1 MKKALI
7 ALLAVLLIPVSHE
20 VFSYRSYNIVLITVD
35 ALRTDYLSCYN
46 REATQTPGIDLLA
59 HRGVLFENAY
69 SLMPET
75 MPSHVSILSSRQ
87 PYKMNLF
94 KDGDTFDQ
102 QAPLISDLLG
112 KKGYHTAAFVSLET
126 LKKSFGLFT
135 GFNQYADDF
144 NMPNKRSYKFASEI
158 NAELFPW
165 LQKEK
170 DNPFFVWVHYSDPQ
184 DFFFAPDE
192 TDDTSVLVNGVET
205 AKFCLAKREKLSLTF
220 LAHPGQNKITFS
232 AIVKSGPKKIQQ
244 QESTRYLS
252 RDVTFTAPET
262 GISLEYGNEWSETAL
277 ATGAT
282 SRSWQGDAVLR
293 VVNENPDPVPVRLRF
308 EGGSPLRTQEMLSN
322 YAARVAVV
330 DKQIGLLLQKLDQ
343 WGLQKNTI
351 VVLTAGSGEGL
362 KSHVE
367 IGNENL
373 YQEIIHVPLI
383 IDYPLLGYSAKRT
396 KAMVNHLDIM
406 PTILDMLHVKNRETM
421 EGRSLKHAISW
432 SPVDWLLSS
441 QTGREN
447 TFAFTFDSENRINS
461 CSIVQ
466 GRLKLIYSPAKEK
479 WEAYDLSID
488 QTERNN
494 LVKTDHARFE
504 KLTSLRGALQEQRR
518 GITTESQ
525 SH

>member
-7 ALLAVLLIPVSHE
+7 ALLVLLLIPVSHE
-20 VFSYRSYNIVLITVD
+20 VLSYRSYNIILITVD

-46 REATQTPGIDLLA
+46 RQATQTPNIDFLA
-59 HRGVLFENAY
+59 RRGVLFENAY

-75 MPSHVSILSSRQ
+75 MPSHVSILSSRY

-94 KDGDTFDQ
+94 KDGDTFDDQ
-102 QAPLISDLLG
+102 TPLISDLLG
-112 KKGYHTAAFVSLET
+112 KKGYHTAAFVSAET

-135 GFNQYADDF
+135 GFNQYTDDF
-144 NMPNKRSYKFASEI
+144 DMPNKRSYKVASEI
-158 NAELFPW
+158 NAELLPW

-184 DFFFAPDE
+184 DFFVAPDAPE
-192 TDDTSVLVNGVET
+192 DTTVLVNGTET
-205 AKFCLAKREKLSLTF
+205 AKVCLAKREKLSLTF
-220 LAHPGQNKITFS
+220 LARPGPNTVTFS
-232 AIVKSGPKKIQQ
+232 SIARSGPKKLQQ

-252 RDVTFTAPET
+252 RDVSFTAPET
-262 GISLEYGNEWSETAL
+262 GISLEYGNQWSETPLPA
-277 ATGAT
+277 GGT
-282 SRSWQGDAVLR
+282 SRSWKGDALLR
-293 VVNENPDPVPVRLRF
+293 VINQNPHPVPVRLRF
-308 EGGSPLRTQEMLSN
+308 EGGVPLRTQEMLSN
-322 YAARVAVV
+322 YAARVADV
-330 DKQIGLLLQKLDQ
+330 DKHIGLLMQKLDE

-351 VVLTAGSGEGL
+351 LVLTAGSGAGL

-383 IDYPLLGYSAKRT
+383 IDYPLLGYSSTRT

-406 PTILDMLHVKNRETM
+406 PTILDLLHVQNQETM
-421 EGRSLKHAISW
+421 DGRSLKHAISW

-441 QTGREN
+441 QTGREH

-461 CSIVQ
+461 CAIVQ
-466 GRLKLIYSPAKEK
+466 GRMKLIYSPAKEK

-504 KLTSLRGALQEQRR
+504 ALNALRGALQEQRR
-518 GITTESQ
+518 GLTTETQ